1 MDLYGKSVSTTSS
14 SSRKPSNGTAVV
26 VTPAISSSNI
36 VVVASSSSIIIT
48 SNTTATTT
56 SSTIDSIV
64 YQPTTAL
71 AKQQQ
76 LGNCISST
84 SISTSST
91 ASIPASSSNF
101 SSSSSSSS
109 TDMCSCDNQNVATS
123 SSALCTSNKR
133 KRRLTTDSND
143 DTKDPELGFE
153 PPSAKRQQRLPALYG
168 SDQSNLSSVY
178 TSPVVSADAQNTQE
192 LLSIRSS
199 PAEELPESSHS
210 PLPDSPDS
218 PPSPDR
224 GGSKLSPVVV
234 RYAKDQ
240 VTSSSSTLAAE
251 SDEQELDEDED
262 DVLDDS
268 CEDYSLDE
276 EEDDDDEEIHSSTVS
291 PVSSNDERT
300 PAPQQQPQSSSSS
313 STVPNVKTM
322 DAYLTYNRQNRNS
335 IHEVKTVKLED
346 YVSFNQCMS
355 PAQETTVRQ
364 CPLPALSWANAAD
377 VWKLMCQ
384 RDEQDSHLR
393 SITMLEPHPGL
404 QPRMRAI
411 LLDWLIEVCEVYKL
425 HRETFYL
432 AVDYLDRY
440 LHKARKV
447 QKTHL
452 QLIGITC
459 LFVAAKVEEI
469 YPPKIGEFA
478 YVTDG
483 ACTEKDILEYE
494 KYLLQALDWEI
505 SPITVTGWL
514 GVYMQLNVNNR
525 TPASFSQIGK
535 QAANDGGIA
544 AGVCSDDAFIY
555 PQFSGYEFVQT
566 SQLLDLCTLDVGMA
580 NYPYSVLAAAAISHT
595 FNRETA
601 LRCSGLD
608 WQVIQPCALWMEP
621 FFRVISKR
629 APFLQLNE
637 QNEQVSNKFSL
648 AHVCPNIV
656 TDDSHIIQT
665 HTTTM
670 DMYDELLMAQDALHA
685 IRART
690 QASPATA
697 LRAPDNL
704 LTPPASSHKPDEY
717 LGDEDG
723 ELVTGQSNSSS
734 SLANRENVALTGS
747 GN

>member
-1 MDLYGKSVSTTSS
+1 
-14 SSRKPSNGTAVV
+14 
-26 VTPAISSSNI
+26 
-36 VVVASSSSIIIT
+36 
-48 SNTTATTT
+48 TTT

-64 YQPTTAL
+64 YQPTTAS
-71 AKQQQ
+71 AIQKQ

-84 SISTSST
+84 SISTSTT

-101 SSSSSSSS
+101 SSSSYSSS

-153 PPSAKRQQRLPALYG
+153 PPSAKRQQRLYG
-168 SDQSNLSSVY
+168 SDQSNLSSVASSVY

-251 SDEQELDEDED
+251 SDEHEHDEDEED

-300 PAPQQQPQSSSSS
+300 PAPQQQQPQGSSSS

-322 DAYLTYNRQNRNS
+322 DAYLSYNRQNRTS
-335 IHEVKTVKLED
+335 IPEVKTVKLED

-535 QAANDGGIA
+535 QAANDGGVA
-544 AGVCSDDAFIY
+544 AGISSDDAFIY

-621 FFRVISKR
+621 FFRVISKK

-723 ELVTGQSNSSS
+723 ELVTGPSNSSS
-734 SLANRENVALTGS
+734 SNRVANRENVALTGS